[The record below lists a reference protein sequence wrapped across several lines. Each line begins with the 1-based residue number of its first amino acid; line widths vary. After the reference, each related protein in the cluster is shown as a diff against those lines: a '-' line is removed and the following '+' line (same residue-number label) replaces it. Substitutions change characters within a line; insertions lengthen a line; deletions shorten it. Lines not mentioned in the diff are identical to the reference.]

1 MNKMLNNQ
9 STYVSLMLTVFGFQ
23 ADALASETHRKAHN
37 QSMEEVVV
45 SMPFVQ
51 KAAETS
57 QPINILSGEA
67 LLEDVN
73 NTLGGTLQG
82 EIGINSASFG
92 PGVGHPIIRGHTGN
106 RVGILQ
112 NGVGTTDVAN
122 QSPDHAESV
131 DVSLADR
138 IEIVRGPASLL
149 YGSGAIGGI
158 VNIIDGRVPDRVP
171 ESTELLLEQT
181 RNFNN
186 DEDRTAFRIDAG
198 KNNFAIHA
206 EGFSRKNDN
215 QEIPGF
221 ALDVAAIEALEE
233 IQHGD
238 EEHEEHEEEEEA
250 ENTLGFIGNSNG
262 KSSGGALG
270 FSFVGESGFIG
281 FSVSALTNEYGLP
294 PGSHEHAHGHEE
306 EEGHDDDHDDDH
318 DGDHD
323 DHGEEHGEEE
333 VDFVRLEMD
342 KVRYDLRGGLKFGSG
357 FIESVDA
364 AFAFTD
370 YTHDEV
376 EFFSNGETEVG
387 TTFDNEGYEGRVVAH
402 HRGNDNW
409 SGLFGIQLT
418 NNDFVA
424 AGEEGF
430 IPESDIQNLG
440 LFAFER
446 YQTASFNIELGL
458 RYDTNQV
465 ESGQCESDENAFSA
479 SGSIL
484 YDVNESSNVFFG
496 MTNAVRTPS
505 VEELFANV
513 DNTTCGRPADDEA
526 LVLHAATNLLEIGN
540 PNLTPERAQNFELG
554 YRYHTGPI
562 TGEINAYA
570 NNIDDYI
577 FLNVTGAEFE
587 EQLLGEFTARD
598 TKFRGLEARLS
609 FDIYQSEQFGIS
621 GSVFGDQVH
630 AKFDAGG
637 NVPLIPASKVGAEI
651 EFYGDQWTVHL
662 RANNV
667 FEQDNVGDFELPTDE
682 YTLFSLYADYHWNM
696 GNEGELKLFLR
707 ADNLSDEEV
716 RNHASRLK
724 NFAPEPGRTV
734 KVGLRYR
741 L

>member
-1 MNKMLNNQ
+1 
-9 STYVSLMLTVFGFQ
+9 
-23 ADALASETHRKAHN
+23 
-37 QSMEEVVV
+37 
-45 SMPFVQ
+45 
-51 KAAETS
+51 
-57 QPINILSGEA
+57 
-67 LLEDVN
+67 
-73 NTLGGTLQG
+73 
-82 EIGINSASFG
+82 
-92 PGVGHPIIRGHTGN
+92 
-106 RVGILQ
+106 
-112 NGVGTTDVAN
+112 
-122 QSPDHAESV
+122 
-131 DVSLADR
+131 
-138 IEIVRGPASLL
+138 
-149 YGSGAIGGI
+149 
-158 VNIIDGRVPDRVP
+158 
-171 ESTELLLEQT
+171 
-181 RNFNN
+181 
-186 DEDRTAFRIDAG
+186 
-198 KNNFAIHA
+198 
-206 EGFSRKNDN
+206 
-215 QEIPGF
+215 
-221 ALDVAAIEALEE
+221 
-233 IQHGD
+233 
-238 EEHEEHEEEEEA
+238 
-250 ENTLGFIGNSNG
+250 
-262 KSSGGALG
+262 
-270 FSFVGESGFIG
+270 
-281 FSVSALTNEYGLP
+281 
-294 PGSHEHAHGHEE
+294 
-306 EEGHDDDHDDDH
+306 
-318 DGDHD
+318 
-323 DHGEEHGEEE
+323 
-333 VDFVRLEMD
+333 MD

-505 VEELFANV
+505 VEELFANI

-540 PNLTPERAQNFELG
+540 PNLKPERAQNFELG

-621 GSVFGDQVH
+621 GSVFGDQVR

>member
-1 MNKMLNNQ
+1 MLNNQ

-92 PGVGHPIIRGHTGN
+92 PGVGHPVIRGHTGN

-250 ENTLGFIGNSNG
+250 ENTLGFIGN
-262 KSSGGALG
+262 
-270 FSFVGESGFIG
+270 
-281 FSVSALTNEYGLP
+281 
-294 PGSHEHAHGHEE
+294 
-306 EEGHDDDHDDDH
+306 
-318 DGDHD
+318 
-323 DHGEEHGEEE
+323 
-333 VDFVRLEMD
+333 
-342 KVRYDLRGGLKFGSG
+342 
-357 FIESVDA
+357 
-364 AFAFTD
+364 
-370 YTHDEV
+370 
-376 EFFSNGETEVG
+376 
-387 TTFDNEGYEGRVVAH
+387 
-402 HRGNDNW
+402 
-409 SGLFGIQLT
+409 
-418 NNDFVA
+418 
-424 AGEEGF
+424 
-430 IPESDIQNLG
+430 
-440 LFAFER
+440 
-446 YQTASFNIELGL
+446 
-458 RYDTNQV
+458 
-465 ESGQCESDENAFSA
+465 
-479 SGSIL
+479 
-484 YDVNESSNVFFG
+484 
-496 MTNAVRTPS
+496 
-505 VEELFANV
+505 
-513 DNTTCGRPADDEA
+513 
-526 LVLHAATNLLEIGN
+526 
-540 PNLTPERAQNFELG
+540 
-554 YRYHTGPI
+554 
-562 TGEINAYA
+562 
-570 NNIDDYI
+570 
-577 FLNVTGAEFE
+577 
-587 EQLLGEFTARD
+587 
-598 TKFRGLEARLS
+598 
-609 FDIYQSEQFGIS
+609 
-621 GSVFGDQVH
+621 
-630 AKFDAGG
+630 
-637 NVPLIPASKVGAEI
+637 
-651 EFYGDQWTVHL
+651 
-662 RANNV
+662 
-667 FEQDNVGDFELPTDE
+667 
-682 YTLFSLYADYHWNM
+682 
-696 GNEGELKLFLR
+696 
-707 ADNLSDEEV
+707 
-716 RNHASRLK
+716 
-724 NFAPEPGRTV
+724 
-734 KVGLRYR
+734 
-741 L
+741 

>member
-1 MNKMLNNQ
+1 MNTMLDIKKH
-9 STYVSLMLTVFGFQ
+9 SIPLVLSILSFQ
-23 ADALASETHRKAHN
+23 AQAQSSEAHREAHN
-37 QSMEEVVV
+37 HLMEEVVI

-51 KAAETS
+51 TAAETS

-67 LLEDVN
+67 LLEDVS

-92 PGVGHPIIRGHTGN
+92 PGVGHPIIRGHAGN

-171 ESTELLLEQT
+171 ESTELIIEQT

-198 KNNFAIHA
+198 SGTFAIHA
-206 EGFSRKNDN
+206 EGFRRENDN
-215 QEIPGF
+215 QKIPGF
-221 ALDVAAIEALEE
+221 ALDVAAIETLEAM
-233 IQHGD
+233 QHGD
-238 EEHEEHEEEEEA
+238 EEHEEEEEDPA
-250 ENTLGFIGNSNG
+250 NTFGFIDNSNG

-270 FSFVGESGFIG
+270 FSFVGEEGFVG

-294 PGSHEHAHGHEE
+294 PGSHEHNHGHEE
-306 EEGHDDDHDDDH
+306 EEDH
-318 DGDHD
+318 DGEEE
-323 DHGEEHGEEE
+323 EEHAAEE

-342 KVRYDLRGGLKFGSG
+342 KVRYDLRGSRNFGSG
-357 FIESVDA
+357 FIESVNA
-364 AFAFTD
+364 ALAYTD

-387 TTFDNEGYEGRVVAH
+387 TTFDNKGYEGRVVAH

-409 SGLFGIQLT
+409 SGIFGLQLT

-430 IPESDIQNLG
+430 IPESDIENVG

-458 RYDTNQV
+458 RYDTNEV
-465 ESGQCESDENAFSA
+465 KSGQCKRDDRAFSA
-479 SGSIL
+479 SGSVL
-484 YDVNESSNVFFG
+484 YEMNDASNVFFG
-496 MTNAVRTPS
+496 ITNAARTPS
-505 VEELFANV
+505 VEELFANI
-513 DNTTCGRPADDEA
+513 DNTTCGRPVDDEA
-526 LVLHAATNLLEIGN
+526 LVFHAATNLLEIGN
-540 PNLTPERAQNFELG
+540 PNLTPERAQNVELG

-587 EQLLGEFTARD
+587 EQLLAEFTARD
-598 TKFRGLEARLS
+598 ATFRGLEARVS

-621 GSVFGDQVH
+621 GSVFGDQVR

-662 RANNV
+662 RANNM

-682 YTLFSLYADYHWNM
+682 YTLLSLYADYHWNV

-734 KVGLRYR
+734 KVGLRFK